1 MFADLGLV
9 RVENSV
15 LMTRRT
21 FLTATAAAVASAQKT
36 RRPNIVLILVDDY
49 GWRDTGVNG
58 SKFYETPNIDR
69 LAREGMVFTDGYSA
83 SPVCS
88 PTRAAIMTGKFPA
101 RLHLNSHLQ
110 GASNRF
116 HHTKVIQPSARLALP
131 LEEVTIAELLREQG
145 YRTACIGKWHLGTKG
160 FLPSDQGFDV
170 ALAGDEAGSTNNF
183 FYPAWL
189 KKVPLDGKPGDYL
202 TDRLTTLAVE
212 FIESNRERPFFLYL
226 PHFAVHTPIE
236 GKPEKVKKYDA
247 KARPEDPQ
255 NYGEYAAMVES
266 VDESVG
272 RVMDALQQAGV
283 AENTLVLFS
292 SDNGGVTSRE
302 WKGRPVT
309 SNLPLRVGKG
319 HIYEGGIRVPT
330 VARWPGVTK
339 PGSRSAEPVVS
350 YDYAPTIA
358 EAAGVPRAKWPA
370 MDGRSFVGALR
381 GRAGGSRD
389 LFWHYPHYSPQL
401 GRPAAAIRN
410 GDDKLILF
418 FEESRVELYNL
429 REDIGET
436 KDLAGAQPAKA
447 AAMRRRLEAWLR
459 ATGAQIPTTNPQYDP
474 AREFAVGEPM
484 GPVTLK

>member
-1 MFADLGLV
+1 
-9 RVENSV
+9 
-15 LMTRRT
+15 MTRRT
-21 FLTATAAAVASAQKT
+21 FLAAVATVAAVAQKS
-36 RRPNIVLILVDDY
+36 RRPNIVLILIDDY
-49 GWRDTGVNG
+49 GWRDTGFNG

-83 SPVCS
+83 SAVCS

-101 RLHLNSHLQ
+101 RLHVTSHLQ
-110 GASNRF
+110 GASNRY
-116 HHTKVIQPSARLALP
+116 HHTKVIQPSARLELP
-131 LEEVTIAELLREQG
+131 LEEVTIAELLRGEG

-160 FLPSDQGFDV
+160 FLPSDQGFDL

-189 KKVPLDGKPGDYL
+189 KKVTLAGKPGDYL

-212 FIESNRERPFFLYL
+212 FIQSNKDREFFLYL

-236 GKPEKVKKYDA
+236 GKSEKVKKYDA
-247 KARPEDPQ
+247 KTRPDEPQ
-255 NYGEYAAMVES
+255 NYGEYAAMIES

-272 RVMDALQQAGV
+272 RILEALRETGV
-283 AENTLVLFS
+283 AENTFVLFS

-319 HIYEGGIRVPT
+319 HLYEGGIRVPT
-330 VARWPGVTK
+330 VVRWPGVTR
-339 PGSRSAEPVVS
+339 PGSLCAEPVVS

-358 EAAGVPRAKWPA
+358 EVAGVAKGKLPT
-370 MDGRSFVGALR
+370 MDGRSFKTLLR
-381 GRAGGSRD
+381 GRRSGPRD
-389 LFWHYPHYSPQL
+389 VFWHYPHYSPQL

-418 FEESRVELYNL
+418 FEGGKVELYNL
-429 REDIGET
+429 KKDIGES
-436 KDLAGAQPAKA
+436 KDLAAELPAKA
-447 AAMRRRLEAWLR
+447 AAMRKRLEEWLVR
-459 ATGAQIPTTNPQYDP
+459 TGAQIPTKNPSYDP
-474 AREFAVGEPM
+474 AREFELGEPM
-484 GPVTLK
+484 GPVTAK

>member
-1 MFADLGLV
+1 
-9 RVENSV
+9 
-15 LMTRRT
+15 MTRRL
-21 FLTATAAAVASAQKT
+21 FLAFTGGSVAAAQKS
-36 RRPNIVLILVDDY
+36 RRPNIVLILIDDY
-49 GWRDTGVNG
+49 GWRDTGFNG

-83 SPVCS
+83 SAVCS
-88 PTRAAIMTGKFPA
+88 PTRAAIMTGKCPA
-101 RLHLNSHLQ
+101 RLHITSHLQ
-110 GASNRF
+110 GASNRY

-131 LEEVTIAELLREQG
+131 LEEVTVAELLREQG

-189 KKVPLDGKPGDYL
+189 KKVTLDGKPGDYL
-202 TDRLTTLAVE
+202 TDRLTTLATD
-212 FIESNRERPFFLYL
+212 FITSNKDREFFLYL

-247 KARPEDPQ
+247 KARPDDPQ
-255 NYGEYAAMVES
+255 NYGEYAAMIES

-272 RVMDALQQAGV
+272 RILDTLREAGV

-319 HIYEGGIRVPT
+319 HVYEGGIRVPT
-330 VARWPGVTK
+330 VVRWPGVTK
-339 PGSRSAEPVVS
+339 PGSTCSEPVIS

-358 EAAGVPRAKWPA
+358 EVAGVPREKLPA
-370 MDGRSFVGALR
+370 MDGRSFAALLR
-381 GRAGGSRD
+381 GRPGPVRD
-389 LFWHYPHYSPQL
+389 LFWHYPHYSPQK
-401 GRPAAAIRN
+401 GRPAAAIRR

-418 FEESRVELYNL
+418 FEDSRVELYNL
-429 REDIGET
+429 KKDIGEAN
-436 KDLAGAQPAKA
+436 DLAPVQPAKA
-447 AAMRRRLEAWLR
+447 AAMRKRLEEWLR
-459 ATGAQIPTTNPQYDP
+459 VTGAQIPAKNPNYDP
-474 AREFAVGEPM
+474 AREFEIGEPM
-484 GPVTLK
+484 GPLTAK